1 MPCGIQNR
9 WLLWSETPSL
19 GHKYSL
25 PDRFALSSR
34 AREKDWPWSWIKKMC
49 PDPETSQPSLK
60 KLDNIAQNLHRSLQ
74 SFGTISSC
82 PWYSH
87 MWVSRSLNTHPCCPR
102 GDGWPSPFLF
112 ATSFF
117 FQSWMTTLGIPCVY
131 QTGEVWMTSGPQAPP
146 KCKPTVRISTE
157 HAAGL
162 FSFLQSKKASHFQ
175 NGQTLTVGLIACG
188 RESFGWR
195 ATEMCVPLS
204 PFLPQLSAEH
214 PLAWNQLCLLSSI
227 MDNSTESGWGASTLS
242 LTVTS
247 VYFLPLPIALLWSE
261 SFPPASDE
269 KVKSH
274 RTSLPKVT
282 QCSNVLPEPK
292 PSALHLEQAKCR
304 MILSEYH
311 PRECRF
317 QKNHTQIQQKIDS
330 QPSFIFPQVI
340 LHKRAQGRPT
350 LHWVQISEM
359 NIWLNCLVGIPPL
372 WNGQAVFVESH
383 AYPWWSPR

>member
-1 MPCGIQNR
+1 
-9 WLLWSETPSL
+9 
-19 GHKYSL
+19 
-25 PDRFALSSR
+25 
-34 AREKDWPWSWIKKMC
+34 
-49 PDPETSQPSLK
+49 
-60 KLDNIAQNLHRSLQ
+60 
-74 SFGTISSC
+74 
-82 PWYSH
+82 
-87 MWVSRSLNTHPCCPR
+87 
-102 GDGWPSPFLF
+102 
-112 ATSFF
+112 
-117 FQSWMTTLGIPCVY
+117 MTTLGIPCVY
-131 QTGEVWMTSGPQAPP
+131 QTSEVWMTSGPQAPP

-188 RESFGWR
+188 RESFVWR

-227 MDNSTESGWGASTLS
+227 MDNSTESGWGVSTLS

-292 PSALHLEQAKCR
+292 PSALPLEQDDPLR
-304 MILSEYH
+304 I
-311 PRECRF
+311 
-317 QKNHTQIQQKIDS
+317 
-330 QPSFIFPQVI
+330 PS
-340 LHKRAQGRPT
+340 KR
-350 LHWVQISEM
+350 VSISK
-359 NIWLNCLVGIPPL
+359 
-372 WNGQAVFVESH
+372 ESH
-383 AYPWWSPR
+383 TDPAKDWLTAKLYFPAGYPPQKSSRETNFALSSNKRDEHLAKLFGRYPSHVKRSGCVCRISCLSMVVSQITCPCCSDEKESALPCG